1 MLFRERY
8 AGAGL
13 SGGLV
18 AFPALSCNGSGD
30 TAGRNRLMGMSEIT
44 IDEARRHVLGLGC
57 ERGTPD
63 SEVMALAV
71 EALRAA
77 DISGAELSA
86 VASIDSRSEEAAIL
100 AVAAYFSVPAVFF
113 DAVRLEEETPRLR
126 NPSAIVF
133 ARVGCHGVAE
143 AAALAAIGDAAEL
156 VLGKIKSQHA
166 TAAVA
171 RIGLQK
177 A

>member
-1 MLFRERY
+1 
-8 AGAGL
+8 
-13 SGGLV
+13 
-18 AFPALSCNGSGD
+18 
-30 TAGRNRLMGMSEIT
+30 MSDIT
-44 IDEARRHVLGLGC
+44 IDETKRHVLGLGC

-71 EALRAA
+71 EALKAVG
-77 DISGAELSA
+77 ISGAELAA
-86 VASIDSRSEEAAIL
+86 VASIDSRSKEAAIL
-100 AVAAYFSVPAVFF
+100 AVAAHFSVPAAYF
-113 DAVRLEEETPRLR
+113 DAARLEEETPRLK
-126 NPSAIVF
+126 NPSTVVF

-143 AAALAAIGDAAEL
+143 AAALAALGADAEL
-156 VLGKIKSQHA
+156 LLGKIKSRHA

>member
-1 MLFRERY
+1 MLFRQGY
-8 AGAGL
+8 SGAGH

-18 AFPALSCNGSGD
+18 AFPASSCNGSAD
-30 TAGRNRLMGMSEIT
+30 TAGRNRLKDMSGIT
-44 IDEARRHVLGLGC
+44 IDQARRHVLGLGC

-63 SEVMALAV
+63 AEVMALAV
-71 EALRAA
+71 EALKAA
-77 DISGAELSA
+77 GIGGAELAA
-86 VASIDSRSEEAAIL
+86 VASIDSRRNEAAIL
-100 AVAAYFSVPAVFF
+100 AVAAHFSVPAVFY
-113 DAVRLEEETPRLR
+113 DAVRLEAETPRLR
-126 NPSAIVF
+126 NPSEIVF

-143 AAALAAIGDAAEL
+143 SAALAAIGADAEL
-156 VLGKIKSQHA
+156 VLGKIKSRHA

>member
-1 MLFRERY
+1 MRGDF
-8 AGAGL
+8 
-13 SGGLV
+13 GGLV

-30 TAGRNRLMGMSEIT
+30 TAERIRLTGMSEIT
-44 IDEARRHVLGLGC
+44 IDETRRHVLGLGC
-57 ERGTPD
+57 ERRAPD

-77 DISGAELSA
+77 GISGAELAA
-86 VASIDSRSEEAAIL
+86 VASIDSRAQEPAIL
-100 AVAAYFSVPAVFF
+100 AVAAHFSVPVVFF
-113 DAVRLEEETPRLR
+113 DAVRLEKETPRLR
-126 NPSAIVF
+126 NPSEIVF

-143 AAALAAIGDAAEL
+143 AAALAAIGEAAEL
-156 VLGKIKSQHA
+156 VLGKIKSRHA

-171 RIGLQK
+171 RIGLHK